1 MNPNHPTRID
11 GRIFPTPPSA
21 ATPFPLK
28 EGIKVIHTTLTAGQT
43 YKVSFSTP
51 NLMNITIRI
60 ANSTQ
65 LSANTTLKVYFHNY
79 KTMNTVYYTLNT
91 NRYGVFID
99 NKPLDY
105 IIFENLDE
113 ILTIDIYMEY
123 LIKSYHDPFQE
134 EVQFITV
141 IQELPP
147 PPSTQLFQGTNNR
160 YNGTLADATF
170 FGSVPLG
177 TNMAVRQINSE
188 SSSTTEIGIVEIPL
202 AANMTYHA
210 NLAPTSY
217 IQYGQNSTS
226 EIVVFTS
233 DSVTQQLPSSA
244 TQSYATTNQII
255 VDYQFDYNLSVAF
268 SSGYTISTSGTTTSI
283 SFSGNANA
291 YYYSN
296 PSLYFANASLSL
308 SESESQYTLSPTSGT
323 TNSSGKLP
331 FTFSETLNSTATLPA
346 NDITVSAD
354 IAGISKTSS
363 STLTPNFNYTMTS
376 SLESTDNPT
385 SGNYGNVTYTSDTT
399 LTGNINAINI
409 TINSG
414 VTITTNGYY
423 MYAISDFTNNGTLT
437 GGNNSNAPGGT
448 AGFTYIR
455 INGGAGTSITT
466 SYAGSA
472 GGGGGGGITS
482 GGEPGGGGGSGGSTL
497 VAGGSGGSGSD
508 TIAGGGG
515 GGAGSTPSAPSM
527 SQTLASDMFSSIEDY
542 LSSASGGGGGAGGSD
557 GGAGGAG
564 IFGVAI
570 GGNNVIAGTI
580 NTNGNSGDNGNGGD
594 GNGGSGGGGGSGAGS
609 ILIVYNSSYTAGTY
623 SYSGGSGGSGGA
635 GTNNGGSGG
644 NGGNGQLITYQTSTP
659 PISTFSITSTY
670 TITATYN
677 SQTIPNQTISLKIT
691 GTGSASFSSSST
703 VTSTTATTD
712 SSGQVTVTIYSINS
726 SDNTLTA
733 SATVAGITNS
743 ASITI

>member
-123 LIKSYHDPFQE
+123 LIKSYHEPFQE

-363 STLTPNFNYTMTS
+363 STLTPNFNYGITLS
-376 SLESTDNPT
+376 IGAFSNTDNPT
-385 SGNYGNVTYTSDTT
+385 SGNYQNVTYTSDTT
-399 LTGNINAINI
+399 LTGNINAMNI

-423 MYAISDFTNNGTLT
+423 LYAVSDFTNNGTLT
-437 GGNNSNAPGGT
+437 GGNNSNAPGGGGSSSG
-448 AGFTYIR
+448 AD
-455 INGGAGTSITT
+455 GGAGTSITT

-472 GGGGGGGITS
+472 GGGGGTETTLGHES
-482 GGEPGGGGGSGGSTL
+482 AGGSGGSTL
-497 VAGGSGGSGSD
+497 TS
-508 TIAGGGG
+508 GGGG
-515 GGAGSTPSAPSM
+515 GGISGVGGNGSTPSAPSM
-527 SQTLASDMFSSIEDY
+527 SSSLASDMFKNIEGY
-542 LSSASGGGGGAGGSD
+542 LSSASGGGGGGT
-557 GGAGGAG
+557 GGAGVGGNGAEG
-564 IFGVAI
+564 VYGVAI
-570 GGNNVIAGTI
+570 GGNNVTAGTI
-580 NTNGNSGDNGNGGD
+580 NVNGNTGSGGHSGVSNAGG
-594 GNGGSGGGGGSGAGS
+594 GGGGGSGSGA

-623 SYSGGSGGSGGA
+623 SYSGG
-635 GTNNGGSGG
+635 NGGTGGGGPGGDGG
-644 NGGNGQLITYQTSTP
+644 NGGTGGNGQLITYQTSS
-659 PISTFSITSTY
+659 PIVTTSITNTLTS

-677 SQTIPNQTISLKIT
+677 SQPIPNQTISLKIT

>member
-448 AGFTYIR
+448 AGTTTSY
-455 INGGAGTSITT
+455 NGGAGTSITT

>member
-1 MNPNHPTRID
+1 
-11 GRIFPTPPSA
+11 
-21 ATPFPLK
+21 
-28 EGIKVIHTTLTAGQT
+28 
-43 YKVSFSTP
+43 
-51 NLMNITIRI
+51 MNITIRI

-123 LIKSYHDPFQE
+123 LIKSYHEPFQE

-363 STLTPNFNYTMTS
+363 STLTPNFNYGITLS
-376 SLESTDNPT
+376 IGAFSNTDNPT
-385 SGNYGNVTYTSDTT
+385 SGNYQNVTYTSDTT
-399 LTGNINAINI
+399 LTGNINAMNI

-423 MYAISDFTNNGTLT
+423 LYAVSDFTNNGTLT
-437 GGNNSNAPGGT
+437 GGNNSNAPGGGGSSSG
-448 AGFTYIR
+448 AD
-455 INGGAGTSITT
+455 GGAGTSITT

-472 GGGGGGGITS
+472 GGGGGTETTLGHES
-482 GGEPGGGGGSGGSTL
+482 AGGSGGSTL
-497 VAGGSGGSGSD
+497 TS
-508 TIAGGGG
+508 GGGG
-515 GGAGSTPSAPSM
+515 GGISGVGGNGSTPSAPSM
-527 SQTLASDMFSSIEDY
+527 SSSLASDMFKNIEGY
-542 LSSASGGGGGAGGSD
+542 LSSASGGGGGGT
-557 GGAGGAG
+557 GGAGVGGNGAEG
-564 IFGVAI
+564 VYGVAI
-570 GGNNVIAGTI
+570 GGNNVTAGTI
-580 NTNGNSGDNGNGGD
+580 NVNGNTGSGGHSGVSNAGG
-594 GNGGSGGGGGSGAGS
+594 GGGGGSGSGA

-623 SYSGGSGGSGGA
+623 SYSGG
-635 GTNNGGSGG
+635 NGGTGGGGPGGDGG
-644 NGGNGQLITYQTSTP
+644 NGGTGGNGQLITYQTSS
-659 PISTFSITSTY
+659 PIVTTSITNTLTS

-677 SQTIPNQTISLKIT
+677 SQPIPNQTISLKIT